1 MKITSLL
8 SLVFLL
14 LITIQSTASTELD
27 SIPYGKRDSLQHSL
41 DKWAFS
47 VALRTSEEFYRI
59 IQDNKEI
66 IRRQQLQLESCDM
79 EADKLMAGIYSI
91 TNAYEIQSARIPK
104 LEKEISRWKGVSL
117 SIGVAALTYVIIN
130 EVKK

>member
-1 MKITSLL
+1 
-8 SLVFLL
+8 
-14 LITIQSTASTELD
+14 
-27 SIPYGKRDSLQHSL
+27 
-41 DKWAFS
+41 
-47 VALRTSEEFYRI
+47 
-59 IQDNKEI
+59 
-66 IRRQQLQLESCDM
+66 M